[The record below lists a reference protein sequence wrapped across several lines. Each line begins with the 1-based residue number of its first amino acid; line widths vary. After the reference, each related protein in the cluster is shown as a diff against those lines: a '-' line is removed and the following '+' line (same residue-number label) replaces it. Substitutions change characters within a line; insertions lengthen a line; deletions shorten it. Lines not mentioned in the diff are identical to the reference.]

1 MGVEPEG
8 FCLAAVWEQLVRVVF
23 MKLTLLMLIL
33 VKGFVRRGSLVRSR
47 ALSASSSGE
56 SSRFWSR
63 QLDLRERQVSESE
76 SGAKLNISAKLEQLK
91 AVLQEDHPDSS
102 GVTNGVVLYP
112 LTGLLDGESKSLLV
126 PIHDGMLQTQH
137 AKVVNHNHRSTAFL
151 CAFSPRAQH
160 VVIAPSEEDRPVDD
174 ARFKSLEAAL
184 ATHANITSA
193 ELLSEELAGTPPAR
207 IYRSFVAPRPGR
219 THILEPVERAALRTA
234 QQIDLAMRQVRADRA
249 VYLRNTDKPQPLPS
263 DDADEFNGIDAARK
277 LCDAKGEGEGK
288 GEREGEGACQPQ
300 HYYAAPMY
308 PHRPV
313 VHPLVLVLDNVR
325 SAFNVGSLFR
335 TAETAGLAEV
345 ITVGITAHP
354 PHPKL
359 RKTAMSAI
367 DVVPSRHFTDIM
379 GAVAQLRSEG
389 YQIVA
394 METTSRS
401 QRYTQAAYGAK
412 VALVLGNEVTGVD
425 TRVME
430 GADLIVEIPTFGI
443 KNSLNVASAGP
454 IVVFEL
460 LRQWSAC

>member
-1 MGVEPEG
+1 
-8 FCLAAVWEQLVRVVF
+8 
-23 MKLTLLMLIL
+23 MKLLFLMLIL
-33 VKGFVRRGSLVRSR
+33 AKGFVRRGSLVGSR
-47 ALSASSSGE
+47 ALSAKSSGD
-56 SSRFWSR
+56 SSGGSRFWSR
-63 QLDLRERQVSESE
+63 QLDLRERQVTESQN
-76 SGAKLNISAKLEQLK
+76 SGPKLNISAKLEQLT
-91 AVLQEDHPDSS
+91 AVLQEDHPDAS

-112 LTGLLDGESKSLLV
+112 LTGLLEGESKSLLV
-126 PIHDGMLQTQH
+126 PIHDGMLQAQH
-137 AKVVNHNHRSTAFL
+137 AKVVNHNHRSTAVL

-160 VVIAPSEEDRPVDD
+160 VVIAPSEEDRPVDE

-193 ELLSEELAGTPPAR
+193 ELLSEDLAGTPPVR

-249 VYLRNTDKPQPLPS
+249 AYLRNTDKPQPLPS
-263 DDADEFNGIDAARK
+263 DDADEFNGAVVANK
-277 LCDAKGEGEGK
+277 LGNTEGED
-288 GEREGEGACQPQ
+288 EDEDEDVGASQPQ
-300 HYYAAPMY
+300 HYSAPIY

-345 ITVGITAHP
+345 VTVGITAHP

-359 RKTAMSAI
+359 RKTAMSAV

-379 GAVAQLRSEG
+379 SAVAQLRSEG

-401 QRYTQAAYGAK
+401 QRYTQAAYGNK

-430 GADLIVEIPTFGI
+430 GSDLIVEIPTFGI

-460 LRQWSAC
+460 LRQWSSSK